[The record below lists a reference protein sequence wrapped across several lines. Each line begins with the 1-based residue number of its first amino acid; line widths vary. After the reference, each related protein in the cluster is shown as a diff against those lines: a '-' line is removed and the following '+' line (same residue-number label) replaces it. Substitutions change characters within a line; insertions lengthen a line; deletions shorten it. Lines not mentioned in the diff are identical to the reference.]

1 MINLIREIP
10 KLLVAS
16 VLVVFTAGI
25 QSFSAQA
32 FDYPEPGNSALG
44 AQQWADNCA
53 RCHNLRGPN
62 DLRDDQWITTM
73 FHMRLRAGLTGEETR
88 NILTFLQNSN
98 GILTGESIVEVST
111 STPSVGDGSSLTGK
125 AIYDQTCVACHGA
138 NGKGA
143 IPGVPDLTKSDG
155 RMSQSDD
162 VLLVNIVR
170 GLQSPGSTMA
180 MPPKGGN
187 ADLSENDLR
196 AVIGYL
202 RSSFGE

>member
-1 MINLIREIP
+1 MKNPLKVVLKVIASPIF
-10 KLLVAS
+10 LLFA
-16 VLVVFTAGI
+16 AGL

-32 FDYPEPGNSALG
+32 FDYPEPGNVALG

-62 DLRDDQWITTM
+62 DLRDDQWITSM
-73 FHMRLRAGLTGEETR
+73 FHMRMRAGLTGKETR

-98 GILTGESIVEVST
+98 DNFAVESMAKVSE
-111 STPSVGDGSSLTGK
+111 STPPTNNTNSVSGK
-125 AIYDQTCVACHGA
+125 AIYDQTCVACHGV

-143 IPGVPDLTKSDG
+143 IPGVPDLTHKDG

-162 VLLVNIVR
+162 VLLFNIIN

-187 ADLSENDLR
+187 SELSESDLR
-196 AVIGYL
+196 AVMGYL
-202 RSSFGE
+202 RSTFGM